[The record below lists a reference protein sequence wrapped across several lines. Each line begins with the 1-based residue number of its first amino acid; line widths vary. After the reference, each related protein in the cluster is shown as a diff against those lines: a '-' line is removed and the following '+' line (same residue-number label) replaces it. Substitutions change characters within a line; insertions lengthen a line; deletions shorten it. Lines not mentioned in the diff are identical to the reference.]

1 MKLITKQAAHSWAKQ
16 QLKHKDTSHL
26 LLMSFKK
33 DRHIKLVKQENTVT
47 IIEAGF
53 TNATYPNL
61 PLQEA
66 LKLLKKLIVKEFP
79 RSHNLYCQLEKGT
92 SKDK

>member
-16 QLKHKDTSHL
+16 QLKHKDPSHL

-53 TNATYPNL
+53 TNATYSKL
-61 PLQEA
+61 PLPEA
-66 LKLLKKLIVKEFP
+66 LKLLKKLIAKEFP
-79 RSHNLYCQLEKGT
+79 RSHNLYYQLEKGT
-92 SKDK
+92 SKTD

>member
-16 QLKHKDTSHL
+16 QLKHKDTLQL

-33 DRHIKLVKQENTVT
+33 DRHIKLIKQEDTVT
-47 IIEAGF
+47 VIEFGF
-53 TNATYPNL
+53 TNATYSNL
-61 PLQEA
+61 SLPEA
-66 LKLLKKLIVKEFP
+66 LKFLKKLLAKEFP